1 MQLGSTFAG
10 QVVTWSDTQV
20 TAAVAAGAVSGVAR
34 VQQGGVWSNALAFT
48 VPGGGATVTLAPNL
62 VNLVVGETRTIQAT
76 GANGQPLTGLAWTTS
91 DAAMV
96 SLSTDDP
103 PVLTAMAA
111 GHATVKAGTASV
123 DVTVWAGT
131 PPVGTVIW
139 SNPGNGSGVYS
150 IVPAVPSAT
159 GVADVFA
166 FQGDGTVQAIT
177 SEGKTAWT
185 ADVSM
190 AYPVVP
196 DFQGG
201 LVGIDQ
207 SGYSGAIVKWDG
219 MTGQRGPAYTP
230 SGTLEYELGVHTDG
244 TVFAMQ
250 RNPNAVIGVDPAIGT
265 QKFSI
270 AVTVPG
276 QSEGPYFG
284 GMIIGGDG
292 YAYVPYSYRGYP
304 IDCSDGVG
312 LCEVY
317 HLRLLRIAS
326 GGSHDDIPIA
336 DVDTLFSELP
346 TLGVH
351 LITNGD
357 TGALLSWSAWNGDGG
372 PVVGMAVTN
381 GTGVSRI
388 NGSMAAG
395 QASAV
400 EPVLQ
405 AQDGSFVGTV
415 WAGEDGDTRY
425 MVAFDAAGSMRWSVP
440 NEQPLIA
447 TADGGVIAQSGIT
460 YDQNGNATGQ
470 MGILPVYSWPGN
482 AYSAGQFLAA
492 VAAPALLYAGWWPIE
507 GANDSENGTADE
519 AQRYPPLPR
528 CSDRLPLVCPTVGD
542 RLWNAQQDLVNQ
554 LRNDASCRKA
564 AEDWVFSKVTTGG
577 LWGFL
582 EHPIDT
588 LAFINYVAK
597 TPRFYSGPT
606 SSLDDKE
613 AYCGEVFRIDC
624 SGTRQKVRALFS
636 GGDTT
641 AATVTPSNPLKIFW
655 EPSYTPPAN
664 GSSSMGVGVDP
675 GNYGVN
681 ISNESN
687 LFHEALHG
695 LTGKWDPAIASLLG
709 VAYPPSENISIYIR
723 DHVLSTCPTFRK

>member
-1 MQLGSTFAG
+1 M
-10 QVVTWSDTQV
+10 
-20 TAAVAAGAVSGVAR
+20 
-34 VQQGGVWSNALAFT
+34 
-48 VPGGGATVTLAPNL
+48 
-62 VNLVVGETRTIQAT
+62 
-76 GANGQPLTGLAWTTS
+76 
-91 DAAMV
+91 
-96 SLSTDDP
+96 
-103 PVLTAMAA
+103 
-111 GHATVKAGTASV
+111 
-123 DVTVWAGT
+123 
-131 PPVGTVIW
+131 
-139 SNPGNGSGVYS
+139 
-150 IVPAVPSAT
+150 
-159 GVADVFA
+159 ADVFA

-190 AYPVVP
+190 AYPVAP

-250 RNPNAVIGVDPAIGT
+250 RSPNAVIGVDPAMGT

-270 AVTVPG
+270 PVTIPG
-276 QSEGPYFG
+276 QSTGPYFG
-284 GMIIGGDG
+284 GMIVGGDG

-381 GTGVSRI
+381 GTSVSLI

-470 MGILPVYSWPGN
+470 WGSMPTYSWKG
-482 AYSAGQFLAA
+482 AYRVGSTESVAPEWDPADIA
-492 VAAPALLYAGWWPIE
+492 TTYAAAPGGNLTGNGFSLIHHTFGLVFCGTVIPNIHDGACNNVPNFFNIQDVVFAYLVGIKDSNYMQAMDFGGAHSDWAYNLKNKALLQYADAFAHLPAIMAKE
-507 GANDSENGTADE
+507 TPSEI
-519 AQRYPPLPR
+519 
-528 CSDRLPLVCPTVGD
+528 
-542 RLWNAQQDLVNQ
+542 
-554 LRNDASCRKA
+554 
-564 AEDWVFSKVTTGG
+564 
-577 LWGFL
+577 
-582 EHPIDT
+582 H
-588 LAFINYVAK
+588 
-597 TPRFYSGPT
+597 
-606 SSLDDKE
+606 
-613 AYCGEVFRIDC
+613 
-624 SGTRQKVRALFS
+624 
-636 GGDTT
+636 GGDTIT
-641 AATVTPSNPLKIFW
+641 RKFEHTVYVTGRWVLPYENPRGGLISPPNEWTPEHS
-655 EPSYTPPAN
+655 
-664 GSSSMGVGVDP
+664 GSD
-675 GNYGVN
+675 VN
-681 ISNESN
+681 HSVSFVYYLPIMDNAQS
-687 LFHEALHG
+687 ALG
-695 LTGKWDPAIASLLG
+695 CLAPEVQCTSVSP
-709 VAYPPSENISIYIR
+709 AYPPTPENVGQFYPQMKAIGHGIGAIAAHETAHQLFGMQNMDCVTCEAPDVYERAESSGDLRPWFYSDDAFLSPSQKAHIKWSSILTTALENYLLGR
-723 DHVLSTCPTFRK
+723 TR

>member
-1 MQLGSTFAG
+1 MVTLTGSGFGATQGNGAVWLGSAAG
-10 QVVTWSDTQV
+10 RVVSWSDTQV

-91 DAAMV
+91 DAAIV

-250 RNPNAVIGVDPAIGT
+250 RNPNAVIGVDPAMGT

-270 AVTVPG
+270 PVTIPG
-276 QSEGPYFG
+276 QSTGPYFG

-415 WAGEDGDTRY
+415 RAGERTPSTWWGSTRRGR
-425 MVAFDAAGSMRWSVP
+425 ALERGWKLPAADRHGRWRGYRVGSVGVG
-440 NEQPLIA
+440 
-447 TADGGVIAQSGIT
+447 GGV
-460 YDQNGNATGQ
+460 
-470 MGILPVYSWPGN
+470 
-482 AYSAGQFLAA
+482 
-492 VAAPALLYAGWWPIE
+492 
-507 GANDSENGTADE
+507 
-519 AQRYPPLPR
+519 R
-528 CSDRLPLVCPTVGD
+528 
-542 RLWNAQQDLVNQ
+542 
-554 LRNDASCRKA
+554 
-564 AEDWVFSKVTTGG
+564 
-577 LWGFL
+577 
-582 EHPIDT
+582 
-588 LAFINYVAK
+588 
-597 TPRFYSGPT
+597 
-606 SSLDDKE
+606 
-613 AYCGEVFRIDC
+613 
-624 SGTRQKVRALFS
+624 
-636 GGDTT
+636 
-641 AATVTPSNPLKIFW
+641 
-655 EPSYTPPAN
+655 
-664 GSSSMGVGVDP
+664 
-675 GNYGVN
+675 
-681 ISNESN
+681 
-687 LFHEALHG
+687 
-695 LTGKWDPAIASLLG
+695 
-709 VAYPPSENISIYIR
+709 
-723 DHVLSTCPTFRK
+723 

>member
-1 MQLGSTFAG
+1 
-10 QVVTWSDTQV
+10 
-20 TAAVAAGAVSGVAR
+20 
-34 VQQGGVWSNALAFT
+34 
-48 VPGGGATVTLAPNL
+48 
-62 VNLVVGETRTIQAT
+62 
-76 GANGQPLTGLAWTTS
+76 
-91 DAAMV
+91 
-96 SLSTDDP
+96 
-103 PVLTAMAA
+103 MAA

-150 IVPAVPSAT
+150 IVPAVPSPT

-250 RNPNAVIGVDPAIGT
+250 RNPNAVIGVDPAMGT

-270 AVTVPG
+270 PVTIPG
-276 QSEGPYFG
+276 QSTSPFFG

-381 GTGVSRI
+381 GTGVSLI

-425 MVAFDAAGSMRWSVP
+425 MVAFDAAGSVRWSVP

-447 TADGGVIAQSGIT
+447 TADGGVIGQSGIT

-470 MGILPVYSWPGN
+470 IANLPTYSWRGYTYRTGSVESVILRAVNWASTYWAIHGGNQSGNNTAVQQEWYAQLDDCYPGSRLPCPQPKN
-482 AYSAGQFLAA
+482 AILHAWEELKTRLADPAWQATLDGWIFHQFGETAQNFLAYLSRTPGPGFYDGRRSMINDGEA
-492 VAAPALLYAGWWPIE
+492 WANCATPTGNPVQKRFTDANPANA
-507 GANDSENGTADE
+507 GTACGLS
-519 AQRYPPLPR
+519 AITCAPKGGGPPLTVFFEPR
-528 CSDRLPLVCPTVGD
+528 
-542 RLWNAQQDLVNQ
+542 A
-554 LRNDASCRKA
+554 
-564 AEDWVFSKVTTGG
+564 
-577 LWGFL
+577 
-582 EHPIDT
+582 I
-588 LAFINYVAK
+588 
-597 TPRFYSGPT
+597 
-606 SSLDDKE
+606 
-613 AYCGEVFRIDC
+613 
-624 SGTRQKVRALFS
+624 
-636 GGDTT
+636 
-641 AATVTPSNPLKIFW
+641 
-655 EPSYTPPAN
+655 
-664 GSSSMGVGVDP
+664 GVDP
-675 GNYGVN
+675 DNPDVTYEN
-681 ISNESN
+681 MAL

-695 LTGKWDPAIASLLG
+695 WKNWKDQTLTAESR
-709 VAYPPSENISIYIR
+709 V
-723 DHVLSTCPTFRK
+723 

>member
-1 MQLGSTFAG
+1 M
-10 QVVTWSDTQV
+10 

-131 PPVGTVIW
+131 LPVGTVIW

-150 IVPAVPSAT
+150 IVPAVPSPT

-230 SGTLEYELGVHTDG
+230 SGTLEYALGVHTDG

-250 RNPNAVIGVDPAIGT
+250 RNPNAVIGVDPALGT

-270 AVTVPG
+270 PVTIPG
-276 QSEGPYFG
+276 QSTGPYFG

-336 DVDTLFSELP
+336 DVDTLFSEVP

-381 GTGVSRI
+381 GTSVSLI

-425 MVAFDAAGSMRWSVP
+425 MVAFDAAGSMRWSVAG
-440 NEQPLIA
+440 NYQPQIA
-447 TADGGVIAQSGIT
+447 TVDGVTIATSDSGAAVMFDANGVAVGQIAALPTQSWLGHT
-460 YDQNGNATGQ
+460 YRVGSTDMVAAALFYPTTGLWAFLQANQSHTPTATGQ
-470 MGILPVYSWPGN
+470 LYGQLEDCGPGSTRRPQLACPQPKN
-482 AYSAGQFLAA
+482 AIFNAWYWLKQRLADSA
-492 VAAPALLYAGWWPIE
+492 
-507 GANDSENGTADE
+507 
-519 AQRYPPLPR
+519 
-528 CSDRLPLVCPTVGD
+528 DRLYDLD
-542 RLWNAQQDLVNQ
+542 R
-554 LRNDASCRKA
+554 
-564 AEDWVFSKVTTGG
+564 WVFTEQVPNGAARWDPGEFSRYLQSGQGPEFYDGEQSNVSLKDAGCDPEPGVTTTVMGYFQG
-577 LWGFL
+577 KN
-582 EHPIDT
+582 
-588 LAFINYVAK
+588 ANKRA
-597 TPRFYSGPT
+597 
-606 SSLDDKE
+606 
-613 AYCGEVFRIDC
+613 CGEAARTCNTGKDHRLRTFFEPLAIGFDDPNN
-624 SGTRQKVRALFS
+624 SDPTENNIAL
-636 GGDTT
+636 
-641 AATVTPSNPLKIFW
+641 
-655 EPSYTPPAN
+655 
-664 GSSSMGVGVDP
+664 
-675 GNYGVN
+675 
-681 ISNESN
+681 

-695 LTGKWDPAIASLLG
+695 FAEHRRPETGSL
-709 VAYPPSENISIYIR
+709 VRVSFQSNRSR
-723 DHVLSTCPTFRK
+723 